1 MAATQ
6 ISAHA
11 LRTQLGSRGDG
22 QVCCL
27 AACLPCLPGCS
38 HRCGANHPA
47 GEGLSDLGALA
58 TRVVDRRQEKQAAL
72 HDAGTLAADNERLRR
87 WARTHTHACDLFCQS
102 GFTVTRDAPSWPKGL
117 LASCPSSHCWLR
129 GPAWV
134 SGSLLYRLARAG
146 CTSVLHHTC
155 TCTCTCRQLRD
166 VREAHVRLESRARH
180 LQQQLASAAAEVGPG
195 GRPVRHRGS
204 HPLAVQRER
213 VADQEVGG
221 RRSWGLFLPVFF

>member
-1 MAATQ
+1 M
-6 ISAHA
+6 
-11 LRTQLGSRGDG
+11 
-22 QVCCL
+22 
-27 AACLPCLPGCS
+27 LPGYLPGCS

-47 GEGLSDLGALA
+47 GEGLSGLGALA

-72 HDAGTLAADNERLRR
+72 HDAAAVTADNERLRR

-102 GFTVTRDAPSWPKGL
+102 GFTVTRDAPSWARGL

-129 GPAWV
+129 GA
-134 SGSLLYRLARAG
+134 SLGVRQPLVPPGLCRVYLSAATYLY
-146 CTSVLHHTC
+146 
-155 TCTCTCRQLRD
+155 CTCTCRQLRD

-221 RRSWGLFLPVFF
+221 RRSWGLFLSFYF